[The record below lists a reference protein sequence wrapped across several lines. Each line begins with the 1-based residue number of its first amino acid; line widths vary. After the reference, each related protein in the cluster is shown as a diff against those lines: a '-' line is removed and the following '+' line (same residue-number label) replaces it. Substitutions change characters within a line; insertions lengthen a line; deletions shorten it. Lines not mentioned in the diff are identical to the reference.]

1 MKGIVFGA
9 TLNSAR
15 NKLEKIR
22 AEYESFW
29 KINIEKVISYH
40 NEYTI
45 IFSNGDIWHCV
56 EANGFSS
63 RGRRCN
69 IALIDKN
76 ISKEV
81 ISSIILP
88 CIIKYPYGAVGYY

>member
-9 TLNSAR
+9 TLTSAR
-15 NKLEKIR
+15 NKLDKIR

-56 EANGFSS
+56 EANDFSS

>member
-1 MKGIVFGA
+1 MIGIVFGT
-9 TLNSAR
+9 TLDVAYD
-15 NKLEKIR
+15 KLNLMSK
-22 AEYESFW
+22 EYESFW

-45 IFSNGDIWHCV
+45 IFSNGDIWRCA

-76 ISKEV
+76 IPKEV
-81 ISSIILP
+81 VSSIILP
-88 CIIKYPYGAVGYY
+88 CIINYPYGAVGYY

>member
-15 NKLEKIR
+15 NKLDKIR

-45 IFSNGDIWHCV
+45 IFSNGDIWRCA

-76 ISKEV
+76 ISKEI

-88 CIIKYPYGAVGYY
+88 CIIKYPYGAIGYY

>member
-1 MKGIVFGA
+1 MIGIVFGT
-9 TLNSAR
+9 TLDVAHD
-15 NKLEKIR
+15 KLNLMSK
-22 AEYESFW
+22 EYESFW

-76 ISKEV
+76 ISKEE
-81 ISSIILP
+81 ISSIILT
-88 CIIKYPYGAVGYY
+88 CIIKYPYGTVDNN

>member
-1 MKGIVFGA
+1 MIGIVFGT
-9 TLNSAR
+9 TLDVAHD
-15 NKLEKIR
+15 KLNLMSK
-22 AEYESFW
+22 EYESFW

-45 IFSNGDIWHCV
+45 IFSNGDIWRCA

-76 ISKEV
+76 IPKEV
-81 ISSIILP
+81 VGSIILP
-88 CIIKYPYGAVGYY
+88 CIINYPYGAVGYY

>member
-1 MKGIVFGA
+1 MIGIVFGT
-9 TLNSAR
+9 TLDVAR
-15 NKLEKIR
+15 DKLNLMST
-22 AEYESFW
+22 EYEKFW
-29 KINIEKVISYH
+29 KVEIERIISSRY
-40 NEYTI
+40 EYTI
-45 IFSNGDIWHCV
+45 IFSNGDIWRCA